1 MSARPA
7 SRARTRGR
15 IVVVG
20 GGPAGLA
27 VAIQAR
33 LSDLPV
39 TVLDRARP
47 PIDKPCGEGLMPDGV
62 ARLEA
67 LGVELPPAARPF
79 RGIRYLDEQTVAEGR
94 FPAAGSTGW
103 GGGARGAVGLGIRR
117 TELHAAMVRRA
128 EALGVDLA
136 WGERVE
142 RVLGAGETADPAAPK
157 GTAVGVLTAEGR
169 EVLGDWLVGADG
181 LLSRVRRHVAGAGG
195 TVDPRLDLRSDR
207 PSAPGGPGRRFGV
220 RRHLRIAPWTD
231 LVEVHWSDRQEGAEA
246 YVTPVGP
253 ETVGVAVLWSPEAR
267 SGGQAP
273 DHSDQPEQPGR
284 PEKAARPAVFD
295 DLLARFPRLADRVA
309 GAPAVSRDLGCG
321 PLAQRVPAV
330 ARGRIALVGDAG
342 GYLDAITGEGLSL
355 AFHQAEALVGTIVAC
370 ERSGAADL
378 RRYVRAHRRI
388 PAGAGRAHPPAAR
401 GRAPAG
407 PAPPGAPRARRRAGA
422 VRPHPRR
429 PRADAAAPGPGH
441 RRWRSRVRGC
451 GRSPPVRRPPGAA
464 ASAGRAPS
472 IPADRAMSVAARSL
486 LDRVLALAVGRPRT
500 VLALW
505 ALTALVALPGAL
517 RLGTDNSPSV
527 YFVEGSPA
535 LASYREL
542 QGAFGD
548 REQVRLL
555 ATGDGLWTRDGL
567 ARLGAL
573 EDRVLGGS
581 DGEGVPFA
589 VGALGLAGHRRALG
603 GAWPPADPARF
614 AARAAR
620 DPVDRQLGLV
630 GVSPSGPAGEAG
642 RPDAATIL
650 VSIAPP
656 DDRGRERAV
665 AALERLAA
673 EASGGGVSVEAVGLP
688 VIDRALDASSREI
701 GRVYF
706 PLLAGL
712 AVLLLALTLR
722 TARGVVLPLAFV
734 AAPEIVLLGAMG
746 FLGIDLNLVLA
757 ILPPLLFVIS
767 LATAVHLT
775 IRFRDAVDDGA
786 ERRTA
791 ILETYDD
798 KGWAVF
804 WTGATTM
811 IGFGSLA
818 VSRVGPVPTLG
829 IASAAGIAL
838 MTLAAFTLYPALLAL
853 FGGRIG
859 GLSKTGAGRRD
870 ARAFERRF
878 RRLGRVWADRA
889 AGHRGVVLV
898 AAGAVALAALA
909 GLPRLTVESDAVRF
923 LPPDHPARRGIER
936 LEEHGIGGAA
946 IDVLLTLPEDPGAT
960 GRSGFERPDRL
971 RGLEDLSSRLRELP
985 RVLGAFGGGDAV
997 ASVAALTASVPPVPG
1012 GRAAGAADDLALR
1025 ALLGQPAGRE
1035 LFRSLVS
1042 EDGRRARV
1050 IVFVETGG
1058 SRELAPTLDGAGAAA
1073 RELVSSWDGGGD
1085 ETPGKARGETR
1096 VAVTG
1101 QLPLMLETHRRLLV
1115 TLALSLTLTTV
1126 SIGLLFRWLLPSTRL
1141 ALLALVPNLWPVA
1154 VTVGVMGWAGI
1165 PLDTATVMV
1174 ASVVL
1179 GLAVDDTI
1187 HTLGHF
1193 RELAPVLGRREAV
1206 AGTLARTAPAYVLTG
1221 VILAVGFG
1229 VCGLSEFAPTARFGG
1244 LSALAIIL
1252 AVLGDLVLLPALLGA
1267 TPRAVVRRLG
1277 GARSDDGPGPAKGPG
1292 SGPAGGA
1299 SD

>member
-1 MSARPA
+1 M
-7 SRARTRGR
+7 
-15 IVVVG
+15 
-20 GGPAGLA
+20 
-27 VAIQAR
+27 
-33 LSDLPV
+33 
-39 TVLDRARP
+39 
-47 PIDKPCGEGLMPDGV
+47 
-62 ARLEA
+62 
-67 LGVELPPAARPF
+67 
-79 RGIRYLDEQTVAEGR
+79 
-94 FPAAGSTGW
+94 
-103 GGGARGAVGLGIRR
+103 
-117 TELHAAMVRRA
+117 
-128 EALGVDLA
+128 
-136 WGERVE
+136 
-142 RVLGAGETADPAAPK
+142 
-157 GTAVGVLTAEGR
+157 
-169 EVLGDWLVGADG
+169 
-181 LLSRVRRHVAGAGG
+181 
-195 TVDPRLDLRSDR
+195 
-207 PSAPGGPGRRFGV
+207 
-220 RRHLRIAPWTD
+220 
-231 LVEVHWSDRQEGAEA
+231 
-246 YVTPVGP
+246 
-253 ETVGVAVLWSPEAR
+253 
-267 SGGQAP
+267 
-273 DHSDQPEQPGR
+273 
-284 PEKAARPAVFD
+284 
-295 DLLARFPRLADRVA
+295 
-309 GAPAVSRDLGCG
+309 
-321 PLAQRVPAV
+321 
-330 ARGRIALVGDAG
+330 
-342 GYLDAITGEGLSL
+342 
-355 AFHQAEALVGTIVAC
+355 
-370 ERSGAADL
+370 SGAL
-378 RRYVRAHRRI
+378 
-388 PAGAGRAHPPAAR
+388 
-401 GRAPAG
+401 
-407 PAPPGAPRARRRAGA
+407 
-422 VRPHPRR
+422 
-429 PRADAAAPGPGH
+429 
-441 RRWRSRVRGC
+441 
-451 GRSPPVRRPPGAA
+451 
-464 ASAGRAPS
+464 
-472 IPADRAMSVAARSL
+472 RSL
-486 LDRVLALAVGRPRT
+486 LERLLGLATGCPRT

-505 ALTALVALPGAL
+505 ALAALVALPGAL

-542 QGAFGD
+542 QDAFGD

-555 ATGDGLWTRDGL
+555 ATGDGLWTGEGL

-573 EDRVLGGS
+573 EDRVLNGS
-581 DGEGVPFA
+581 DGEGAPFA
-589 VGALGLAGHRRALG
+589 VGVLGLAGHRRALG

-630 GVSPSGPAGEAG
+630 GISPSGPTGEAG

-656 DDRGRERAV
+656 DDRGRERTV

-734 AAPEIVLLGAMG
+734 AAPELVLLGAMG
-746 FLGIDLNLVLA
+746 YLGIDLNLVLA
-757 ILPPLLFVIS
+757 VLPPLLFVIS

-791 ILETYDD
+791 ILETYGD

-804 WTGATTM
+804 WTGVTTM

-838 MTLAAFTLYPALLAL
+838 MTLAAFTLYPALLVL

-859 GLSKTGAGRRD
+859 GLSKTGAGRRNP
-870 ARAFERRF
+870 RAFERRF

-898 AAGAVALAALA
+898 AAGAVALVALA
-909 GLPRLTVESDAVRF
+909 GVPRLTVESDAVRF

-936 LEEHGIGGAA
+936 LEDHGIGGAA
-946 IDVLLTLPEDPGAT
+946 IDVLLTLPEDGAAAGAADPGAAS
-960 GRSGFERPDRL
+960 RSGFERPERL
-971 RGLEDLSSRLRELP
+971 RSLEELSSRLRELP
-985 RVLGAFGGGDAV
+985 RVLGVFSGGDAV
-997 ASVAALTASVPPVPG
+997 AAVAVLTASLPTVPG
-1012 GRAAGAADDLALR
+1012 GRGAGAADDLALR
-1025 ALLGQPAGRE
+1025 ALLGEPVGRE
-1035 LFRSLVS
+1035 LFRSLVTG
-1042 EDGRRARV
+1042 DGRRARV

-1058 SRELAPTLDGAGAAA
+1058 SRELAPTLDGAGAVA
-1073 RELVSSWDGGGD
+1073 RELVSTWHGGGA
-1085 ETPGKARGETR
+1085 ETSGEALGEAR

-1115 TLALSLTLTTV
+1115 TLALSLTLTAAAV
-1126 SIGLLFRWLLPSTRL
+1126 GLLFRWLLPSTRL
-1141 ALLALVPNLWPVA
+1141 ALLALVPNLWPVV
-1154 VTVGVMGWAGI
+1154 VTVGFMGWAGI

-1221 VILAVGFG
+1221 AILAVGFG

-1244 LSALAIIL
+1244 LSALAIVL

-1267 TPRAVVRRLG
+1267 TPLAVVRRLG
-1277 GARSDDGPGPAKGPG
+1277 GARSGDGPGPE
-1292 SGPAGGA
+1292 GGA
-1299 SD
+1299 TG